1 MRFLTLQ
8 YDKNIYGSPSPKESW
23 KRVETKIA
31 QRLSCCLSIF
41 LVVLFQ
47 LILPPRA
54 IAALQIPPLPSIETG
69 QSWQMASYL
78 EDAGMSGTAINGID
92 FEKDGTVWL
101 SSTDGLYRYD
111 GYRWKRY
118 TTSDGLPSGF
128 VRTVLVTS
136 QGKLWV
142 GTDKGAGEFDGSH
155 FRTYGSE
162 KKLAGPSIR
171 RIRQDPDGTLWFV
184 CDNWPDPNVP
194 GGLTSF
200 KAGVWKSYGLMDG
213 LPSLHLLDYFRDS
226 AGRQY
231 ALTDRGVAQRK
242 SDQWFNLMS
251 TLLRPGEV
259 VWNMVESSRWGVL
272 AASESRIFSL
282 KNGHWTSHL
291 FSPEPNW
298 NQQRPLIAAQDGE
311 VFSIGESK
319 SPGMQIRRWNGKD
332 FEYITA
338 PMGDRNWVEVIKEA
352 PDGSIW
358 AVGTQ
363 LLSRWDR
370 QFKTWTSFRNLPPPI
385 LVERNG
391 AVWFGNS
398 RNTVR
403 YSHGTFRRI
412 AGIAGVRRISR
423 YNVLSRFELG
433 LDRHGNVW
441 GKNPSGGV
449 AVWSEGK
456 VQDFV
461 AAQTGIHNLEGCVVD
476 PAGDIY
482 FDGQGSSGQTTLA
495 MYSGKSWLPLKIPGL
510 ERRFVA
516 LGSPDPRE
524 GVWYLVADRSSDN
537 MELFHLT
544 GKKIQQV
551 TLDPAA
557 QLNRF
562 PEFGIDDDGTLWVFG
577 NLPLRCL
584 RPGRTQWEIF
594 ADRMGFD
601 VAEMVLRGQDL
612 WCVGRGRKS
621 NLLAHWWGGKWRLF
635 ESPVS
640 NLSERKGARH
650 ITGNIYFAGNLK
662 LYFVKRD
669 AEDEPTP
676 LTPPIRQTARQLLED
691 LEGSLWVAGDKAILR
706 YVPPTT
712 PPATM
717 VVEYD
722 QTVLENAPLR
732 AQFRG
737 VRRFGLLAD
746 PQSCR
751 YSWRF
756 DSGSWSPFQDY
767 PALGVPT
774 EGLGAGRHLLS
785 VRAQDEARNVDPT
798 PEVISFLVL
807 PLPLQ
812 QRVWFKV
819 SLWMTFAVVLGLS
832 IIATERALRSVRAE
846 KKLKEAHEA
855 LQQAHQQLKEAHDQ
869 LEQRVIERTGELQR
883 EIKTRELAEA
893 EMLRAKQ
900 QAEAASMAKSQ
911 FLANMSHEIRT
922 PMNGII
928 GMAEL
933 VLDTPLN
940 EEQRDYVTLLKSSS
954 DSLLTLLN
962 DILDYSKIEAG
973 KLDMEFIPFQL
984 RETLGDVMKSLAYRA
999 SQKSVD
1005 LALDIHADV
1014 PESVLGDPT
1023 RLRQVIINLVGNAI
1037 KFSGSGEVLLE
1048 VRLEE
1053 ALLTEAFLRFSVK
1066 DTGIGIPQEK
1076 QQLIFEAFS
1085 QADGSTSRKYGGSGL
1100 GLAISARLV
1109 EMMRGK
1115 IWVESQPGQGSTFH
1129 FTALL
1134 RKGEPFQAPEPVKSD
1149 VLSGMEVLVV
1159 DDNMTNRRIFCE
1171 TLVQWQMRVT
1181 PASSGQEALGV
1192 LRQLNAVGV
1201 RVGLILLDL
1210 QMPDMDGFKFVE
1222 IIRQDPAALGIPVLL
1237 LSSIGQRGDGA
1248 RCRELG
1254 ISAYLTKPVK
1264 QSELHNAIRL
1274 VLGSKREDAASNS
1287 VITRYD
1293 LPLITTETRVLVAE
1307 DNLVNQK
1314 LAVRMLQK
1322 RGYVTALAGN
1332 GKEAVELW
1340 AREQFDI
1347 ILMDVQMP
1355 EMNGFEATSSIR
1367 KREAEAGTHIPIVAM
1382 TANAMK
1388 GDREACL
1395 EAGMDGYVSKP
1406 IHAAELYAALD
1417 QLLKVPAVA
1426 SC

>member
-1 MRFLTLQ
+1 MRSQTKQSDRSFSRL
-8 YDKNIYGSPSPKESW
+8 SSW
-23 KRVETKIA
+23 KMPHKPVEAKIVGKFYCFYSILLTIA
-31 QRLSCCLSIF
+31 FHLIFPIRLFSAF
-41 LVVLFQ
+41 PDPT
-47 LILPPRA
+47 LPF
-54 IAALQIPPLPSIETG
+54 IETG
-69 QSWQMASYL
+69 QSWQLTSYL
-78 EDAGMSGTAINGID
+78 EDAGMTGNAINGID
-92 FEKDGTVWL
+92 FEKNGTVWL

-118 TTSDGLPSGF
+118 TVAEGLPSTF
-128 VRTVLVTS
+128 VRSVLVTS

-162 KKLAGPSIR
+162 KNLAGPSIR

-200 KAGVWKSYGLMDG
+200 QSGVWKSYGLKDG

-226 AGRQY
+226 EGRQY
-231 ALTDRGVAQRK
+231 ALTDRGMAQRK
-242 SDQWFNLMS
+242 GDQWFTQRS
-251 TLLRPGEV
+251 SLLRPSEV
-259 VWNMVESSRWGVL
+259 IWNMAESSRWGTL
-272 AASESRIFSL
+272 AASESRIFFLQKGKWSV
-282 KNGHWTSHL
+282 SS

-298 NQQRPLIAAQDGE
+298 NQQRPLLATRDGE
-311 VFSIGESK
+311 LFSIGESK
-319 SPGMQIRRWNGKD
+319 SLGMQIRRWNGKD
-332 FEYITA
+332 FEYVTT
-338 PMGDRNWVEVIKEA
+338 PLGDRNWVEVLKEA

-370 QFKTWTSFRNLPPPI
+370 QQKTWTSFRNLPSPI
-385 LVERNG
+385 LVEPNG
-391 AVWFGNS
+391 GIWFGNS
-398 RNTVR
+398 RNTIKCR
-403 YSHGTFRRI
+403 DGAFQRI
-412 AGIAGVRRISR
+412 AGIVGMRRVSR

-433 LDRHGNVW
+433 LDRQGNIW
-441 GKNPSGGV
+441 GKNPAGGV
-449 AVWSEGK
+449 AVWSGGK
-456 VQDFV
+456 VLDFAV
-461 AAQTGIHNLEGCVVD
+461 GKTGIRDLEGCVID

-482 FDGQGSSGQTTLA
+482 FDGRGPSGESVLV
-495 MYSGKSWLPLKIPGL
+495 MYNGKSWLPLKIPGL
-510 ERRFVA
+510 EHRFLV
-516 LGSPDPRE
+516 LGSSDPRK
-524 GVWYLVADRSSDN
+524 GVWYLVADQFSDI
-537 MELFHLT
+537 MELLHLT
-544 GKKIQQV
+544 GKEV
-551 TLDPAA
+551 ERVALDSAA

-562 PEFGIDDDGTLWVFG
+562 PEFGVDTDGTIWVFG

-594 ADRMGFD
+594 SGGMGFD
-601 VAEMVLRGQDL
+601 VVEMVLRGQDL

-621 NLLAHWWGGKWRLF
+621 NLLAHWWQGKWKLI
-635 ESPVS
+635 ESPVR

-650 ITGNIYFAGNLK
+650 IAGNIYFAGSHG
-662 LYFVKRD
+662 LYFVRQN
-669 AEDEPTP
+669 AEDEPTS
-676 LTPPIRQTARQLLED
+676 LTPPIRQTANQLLED
-691 LEGSLWVAGDKAILR
+691 LEGSLWVAGDKGVLR
-706 YVPPTT
+706 YVPPKTL
-712 PPATM
+712 PETM
-717 VVEYD
+717 VVEFD
-722 QTVLENAPLR
+722 QTILKNAPLR

-737 VRRFGLLAD
+737 VRRFGLLSD
-746 PQSCR
+746 PQSFR

-756 DSGSWSPFQDY
+756 DSGPWSPFQEY
-767 PALGVPT
+767 PTSGIPT
-774 EGLGAGRHLLS
+774 EGLVAGRHSLS
-785 VRAQDEARNVDPT
+785 VRAQDEARNIDPT
-798 PEVISFLVL
+798 PEVISFTVL

-812 QRVWFKV
+812 QRLWFKV
-819 SLWMTFAVVLGLS
+819 SLWLTFAMVLGLG
-832 IIATERALRSVRAE
+832 IVATERALRSSRAE

-855 LQQAHQQLKEAHDQ
+855 LQQAHQGLQDAHNQ
-869 LEQRVIERTGELQR
+869 LEQRVIDRTAELQR
-883 EIKTRELAEA
+883 EIQTRQLAEA
-893 EMLRAKQ
+893 DMLQAKQ
-900 QAEAASMAKSQ
+900 LAEAANLAKSQ

-922 PMNGII
+922 PMNGIM

-940 EEQRDYVTLLKSSS
+940 EEQRDYLTILKSSS

-962 DILDYSKIEAG
+962 EILDYTKIEAG
-973 KLDMEFIPFQL
+973 KLDMECIPFQL

-1005 LALDIHADV
+1005 LAFWVHPDV

-1023 RLRQVIINLVGNAI
+1023 RLRQVVINLVGNAI
-1037 KFSGSGEVLLE
+1037 KFTGHGEVLLE
-1048 VRLEE
+1048 VLLEE
-1053 ALLTEAFLRFSVK
+1053 TLLTEVFLHFSVK
-1066 DTGIGIPQEK
+1066 DTGIGIPEEK
-1076 QQLIFEAFS
+1076 QLLIFEAFS

-1100 GLAISARLV
+1100 GLAISTRLV
-1109 EMMRGK
+1109 KMMKGK
-1115 IWVESQPGQGSTFH
+1115 IWVESQEGQGSTFH

-1134 RKGEPFQAPEPVKSD
+1134 RKGEPFQAPEPVHSNK
-1149 VLSGMEVLVV
+1149 LSGMEVLVV
-1159 DDNMTNRRIFCE
+1159 DDNMTNRRIFCD

-1181 PASSGQEALGV
+1181 PASSGQEAWGL
-1192 LRQLNAVGV
+1192 LRQLYAVGV
-1201 RVGLILLDL
+1201 RPGLILLDL
-1210 QMPDMDGFKFVE
+1210 QMPGMDGFKFVE
-1222 IIRQDPAALGIPVLL
+1222 IIRQDPAALGIPIVL

-1264 QSELHNAIRL
+1264 QSELYNAIRL
-1274 VLGSKREDAASNS
+1274 VLGSKREDATCNS

-1293 LPLITTETRVLVAE
+1293 LPQNTAEIRVLVAE

-1314 LAVRMLQK
+1314 LAVRLLQK
-1322 RGYVTALAGN
+1322 RGYATVLAGN

-1340 AREQFDI
+1340 AKEKFDI

-1367 KREAEAGTHIPIVAM
+1367 KMEAEAGTHIPIVAM

-1406 IHAAELYAALD
+1406 IRAAELYAAID
-1417 QLLKVPAVA
+1417 QLLKVPAVE